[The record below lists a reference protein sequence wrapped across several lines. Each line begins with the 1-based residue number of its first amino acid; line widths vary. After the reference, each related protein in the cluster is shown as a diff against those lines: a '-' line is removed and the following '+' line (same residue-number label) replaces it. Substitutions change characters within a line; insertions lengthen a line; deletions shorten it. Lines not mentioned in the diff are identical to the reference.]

1 MATTNIFSE
10 LKFCR
15 DESVASIVTH
25 EPQREEIEALRKEL
39 ATARSVIVELR
50 ALIAD
55 RDAKI
60 VSLTADV
67 ATLKKSVDH
76 LMAQRRSKLRV
87 PEGQGLLFGQS
98 GLVGEAV

>member
-1 MATTNIFSE
+1 MAATNFFSE

-15 DESVASIVTH
+15 EESVASTVTH

-60 VSLTADV
+60 VSLKADV
-67 ATLKKSVDH
+67 PSTFNSSTTRDFYMPCAHS
-76 LMAQRRSKLRV
+76 MQRRSI
-87 PEGQGLLFGQS
+87 LF
-98 GLVGEAV
+98 